1 MPAEHAESAEEKIK
15 NRFCRYFYILLF
27 WIYFRVISRVPRANF
42 LMPTWKLEIEYEGT
56 RYRGWQIQ
64 HNAKTVQGELM
75 RAARDLFAGK
85 VEIGGSGR
93 TDAGVHAVN
102 QIAHLKVAD
111 LTANVTPRQILYGF
125 NDLLPHDINIK
136 KVQNASE
143 NFHARHDAVGRYYL
157 YQISTRRTAFAKN
170 FVWWI
175 KDNLDVVPMQ
185 TAAEMLVG
193 RHNFQSFA
201 EIEEGKKQSTIVV
214 VEKAEV
220 FTDGDL
226 ICFRIGAS
234 HFLWKM
240 VRRIVG
246 MLAEVGRGSLT
257 YDGFQRLLKFQ
268 SSAAAKFTAPPSG
281 LFLEK
286 VLYRGD
292 EKPEDRRAI
301 FPV

>member
-1 MPAEHAESAEEKIK
+1 
-15 NRFCRYFYILLF
+15 
-27 WIYFRVISRVPRANF
+27 
-42 LMPTWKLEIEYEGT
+42 MPTWKLEIEYEGT

-75 RAARDLFAGK
+75 AAARQLFSSR
-85 VEIGGSGR
+85 VEIGGAGR
-93 TDAGVHAVN
+93 TDAGVHAIQ
-102 QIAHLKVAD
+102 QIAHLNVPELK
-111 LTANVTPRQILYGF
+111 ANITPKQIQFAF

-136 KVQNASE
+136 KVSNAPE
-143 NFHARHDAVGRYYL
+143 NFNARRDAAARFYL

-175 KDNLDVVPMQ
+175 KDTLNVEEMQ
-185 TAAEMLVG
+185 ECAALLTG
-193 RHNFQSFA
+193 RHDFASFC
-201 EIEEGKKQSTIVV
+201 ETEEGKKQSTVV
-214 VEKAEV
+214 RVERAEV
-220 FTDGDL
+220 FADGDL

-246 MLAEVGRGSLT
+246 MLAEVGRGNSSVR
-257 YDGFQRLLKFQ
+257 DFERLLKFR
-268 SSAAAKFTAPPSG
+268 SGAAAQFTAPPSG

-292 EKPEDRRAI
+292 TPPIEKKSI
-301 FPV
+301 FPVY